1 MAPPSSPKGGRF
13 GSLATYLVG
22 LTELGEA
29 NDPTKPKSI
38 DNRNVSAPVETGEV
52 LRAEMPC
59 AEGLATHGGSE
70 SCVNNREVRGE
81 ALTGVCAGLVLSRE
95 RRSSGCR
102 RS

>member
-1 MAPPSSPKGGRF
+1 MRGWLLAEPFRIISCAILARPTLS
-13 GSLATYLVG
+13 GS
-22 LTELGEA
+22 
-29 NDPTKPKSI
+29 
-38 DNRNVSAPVETGEV
+38 VSAPVKIGEV
-52 LRAEMPC
+52 LRAEMPH

-70 SCVNNREVRGE
+70 SCVSNREVTGE